1 MEPLVDHQLNAGA
14 LVDSAPI
21 FQTVWP
27 LLILFVAAACIE
39 AVRERKPN
47 LYYARGFALF
57 VAFVAVVLVAI
68 QASGPS
74 GDTSGVLFKD
84 DLVSHRASASSYISY
99 IKFSG
104 VHLFCILSVG
114 VLLAGI
120 LFCPSAPLVR
130 VRMSR
135 VFCRQAL
142 LIALIHIHSFE
153 WFLLIG
159 ALLTISLILSMRY
172 TCKNLVDDDQRFM
185 RARAFMVY
193 QGVAVLCMGVSL
205 LLRLLDA
212 TAVLPYSDILGTLDV
227 VCLCVA
233 SASTMGIF
241 PFHGWVLP
249 FLGSP
254 RATVFLPMFCIQSG
268 LLFFFRVYAPIVS
281 TYNQHSL
288 IFVGL
293 PVVGL
298 LYSSLLFFGESR
310 LKRIPGN
317 LYLSHVCLMAISVV
331 GLDVT
336 SFTAAVLD
344 GVNTLVATLG
354 LMGLCAMLT
363 SRFGVRGVMVPT
375 GLGSFFPEIAV
386 CYLVCVLS
394 LVSFPGT
401 LGFIEEE
408 VLLGQAVG
416 HQNLLVAVIA
426 IALTLNGFSS
436 FRLFARVFMGQP
448 VLGQDSETQLLV
460 RERLIIYA
468 ILAVIIVNGLAP
480 SFIVDSLSHM
490 ER

>member
-1 MEPLVDHQLNAGA
+1 M
-14 LVDSAPI
+14 DSSSL
-21 FQTVWP
+21 FQTMWP
-27 LLILFVAAACIE
+27 LFILFVGAACIE

-47 LYYARGFALF
+47 LYYARGVALC
-57 VAFVAVVLVAI
+57 VAIVAAVLVAI
-68 QASGPS
+68 QVSG
-74 GDTSGVLFKD
+74 TGVPTGGMLIKD
-84 DLVSHRASASSYISY
+84 DLVSHGSKGSSYISY

-104 VHLFCILSVG
+104 VHLFSILSVG

-120 LFCPSAPLVR
+120 LFSPSAPLVR

-135 VFCRQAL
+135 VFAQQAL
-142 LIALIHIHSFE
+142 LIGLIHIHNIE

-159 ALLTISLILSMRY
+159 AMLVSSLILSMHY
-172 TCKNLVDDDQRFM
+172 TCRNMVDDDQRFM
-185 RARAFMVY
+185 RARAFTLY
-193 QGVAVLCMGVSL
+193 QGTAVLCMGVSL

-212 TAVLPYSDILGTLDV
+212 TRVLPYSDSLGMVDM
-227 VCLCVA
+227 VCLCAA
-233 SASTMGIF
+233 SAIAMGIF

-249 FLGSP
+249 VLSSP
-254 RATVFLPMFCIQSG
+254 RTTIFLPMFCIQAG

-281 TYNQHSL
+281 TYTHHSV

-298 LYSSLLFFGESR
+298 LYASLLFFGESR

-336 SFTAAVLD
+336 SFTSAVLD

-354 LMGLCAMLT
+354 LLGLCAMLT
-363 SRFGVRGVMVPT
+363 SRFGVRGVLVPT

-448 VLGQDSETQLLV
+448 VLGQDGETKLLV
-460 RERLIIYA
+460 RERVIIYA

-480 SFIVDSLSHM
+480 SFIVDSLSRM

>member
-1 MEPLVDHQLNAGA
+1 MVSSSL
-14 LVDSAPI
+14 
-21 FQTVWP
+21 FQTIWP
-27 LLILFVAAACIE
+27 LLILFVGAACIE
-39 AVRERKPN
+39 AVRERKTN
-47 LYYARGFALF
+47 LYYARGFALC
-57 VAFVAVVLVAI
+57 VASVAAILVAI
-68 QASGPS
+68 PAAGPVAPT
-74 GDTSGVLFKD
+74 GEMLVKD
-84 DLVSHRASASSYISY
+84 DLVSHGSKVFSYISY

-104 VHLFCILSVG
+104 VHLFSILSVG

-120 LFCPSAPLVR
+120 LFSPSAPLVR

-135 VFCRQAL
+135 VFGLQAL
-142 LIALIHIHSFE
+142 LIGLIHIRSIE
-153 WFLLIG
+153 WFLVLG
-159 ALLTISLILSMRY
+159 ALLMLSLILSMRHA
-172 TCKNLVDDDQRFM
+172 CKNTVDDDQRLM
-185 RARAFMVY
+185 RARAFTLY
-193 QGVAVLCMGVSL
+193 QGTAVLCMGVSL
-205 LLRLLDA
+205 LLRCLDA
-212 TAVLPYSDILGTLDV
+212 MRVLPYSDNLGMVDM
-227 VCLCVA
+227 VCMCVA
-233 SASTMGIF
+233 STIVMGIF

-249 FLGSP
+249 FLSSP
-254 RATVFLPMFCIQSG
+254 RTTIFLPMFCIQTG

-281 TYNQHSL
+281 IYSHHSL
-288 IFVGL
+288 LFVGL
-293 PVVGL
+293 PVIGL
-298 LYSSLLFFGESR
+298 LYASLLFFGESR

-336 SFTAAVLD
+336 SFTSAVLD

-354 LMGLCAMLT
+354 LLGLCAMLT
-363 SRFGVRGVMVPT
+363 SRFGVRGVLVPT

-416 HQNLLVAVIA
+416 HQNMLVAVIA

-448 VLGQDSETQLLV
+448 VLGQDGETKLLV